1 MMNLKNWLAAASAL
15 ALMAGVAHADGNFAN
30 VEQNGSDNDAAVAQG
45 PGSFNRA
52 GTAADAVSQKG
63 DDNALTIT
71 QSGSN
76 NTVGTLGEGFDQR
89 GNRNSATIEQT
100 SGANHV
106 DEVQQTDETWFGS
119 ADRNTLVVL
128 QGGSVGG
135 NTIGSV
141 RQTRTN
147 TLFFNWDSG
156 NSATIRQTSDGNS
169 LGKLGQEG
177 YRNTVSLVQSNGS
190 GNHAGTVS
198 QQGAYNRI
206 ALTFS
211 GANNGT
217 SDFLPVLLSGAAA
230 FAHLTQGNVTQAG
243 IDNRI
248 NDFVVTGN
256 GNAFGFK
263 QNGLVGNRIGGYVTG
278 DDNQFGVYQNGIVDT
293 ATIGVLGSENEVYIS
308 QDGWFNDA
316 TAKALGGDD
325 NGLII
330 TQRDDNNNG
339 SIAVAG
345 GSNLVKLAQN
355 GGTRFGNNAS
365 VDIIGSGNHAD
376 IDQTKSGS
384 GGANNL
390 TLNIFGNDNNN
401 NPSLT
406 AFGGAALAAAQGTG
420 LEPGLIRQI
429 GSGNSI
435 TMKVGASGSVATGNI
450 FAFLQDG
457 GYNTIKGSVQG
468 NSNQAVVVQ
477 SGSGN
482 FTNFSQ
488 SGSFNIIGVN
498 Q

>member
-1 MMNLKNWLAAASAL
+1 MNPKNLLAAASAL
-15 ALMAGVAHADGNFAN
+15 ALMAGVAHAGSNFAN
-30 VEQNGSDNDAAVAQG
+30 VEQNGSDNDATVVQG
-45 PGSFNRA
+45 PGNFNKA

-63 DDNALTIT
+63 DDNALAIT
-71 QSGSN
+71 QSGSS
-76 NTVGTLGEGFDQR
+76 NTLGTLGEGFDQK
-89 GNRNSATIEQT
+89 GNRNNATIEQT
-100 SGANHV
+100 SGTNHV
-106 DEVQQTDETWFGS
+106 DEVQQTDQIRFGS
-119 ADRNTLVVL
+119 ADRNTLVVV
-128 QGGSVGG
+128 QGGSIGG

-147 TLFFNWDSG
+147 TPFLNWEHG

-198 QQGAYNRI
+198 QRGAYNRI

-217 SDFLPVLLSGAAA
+217 SDFSPVLLSGTAA
-230 FAHLTQGNVTQAG
+230 FANLTQGDVTQAG
-243 IDNRI
+243 FGNKL
-248 NDFVVTGN
+248 NFVVTGN
-256 GNAFGFK
+256 RNAFGFN
-263 QNGLVGNRIGGYVTG
+263 QNGLFGNDIGGYVTG
-278 DDNQFGVYQNGIVDT
+278 DHNQFGVYQYGIFDT

-330 TQRDDNNNG
+330 TQRDDNNSG

-345 GSNLVKLAQN
+345 GSNLVKLTQN
-355 GGTRFGNNAS
+355 GDSRFGNNAS
-365 VDIIGSGNHAD
+365 VEIIGSGNHAD

-401 NPSLT
+401 NSSLT
-406 AFGGAALAAAQGTG
+406 AFGGAALTAAQGTD
-420 LEPGLIRQI
+420 LEPGLIRQV

-435 TMKVGASGSVATGNI
+435 TMKVGASGSVATGNV